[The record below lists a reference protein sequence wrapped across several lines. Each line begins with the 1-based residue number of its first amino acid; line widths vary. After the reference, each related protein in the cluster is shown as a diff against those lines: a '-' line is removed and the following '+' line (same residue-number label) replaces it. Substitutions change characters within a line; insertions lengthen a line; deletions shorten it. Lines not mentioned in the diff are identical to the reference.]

1 MSAER
6 TRRHLKVIGG
16 TRVVVR
22 RIARRFPRTRQL
34 AIALLEAWVALRRRI
49 PIERRIAHL
58 AATRAARLKLGLS
71 ARWLSVRDALN
82 FWPARPI
89 RLDLRFSGRRV
100 SWRVAHTVDLWVL
113 RQILVDGEYSV
124 SAESPRVV
132 LDLGSHIGT
141 SLLYFRAAYP
151 DARIIGIEPDPE
163 AFKLLEQNAA
173 PLDVEIHRLAVAA
186 TDGPVS
192 LFGTGEPWFST
203 LYGTGEPKSVDGRS
217 LDSLF
222 QQLGLPRVDLLKVD
236 IEEAEYDAFRAFQRL
251 RDVGAVVG
259 ELHSSDEGRRTA
271 FFALFEGFKLRVRT
285 DDGHTT
291 FTATRQ

>member
-1 MSAER
+1 M
-6 TRRHLKVIGG
+6 VI
-16 TRVVVR
+16 R
-22 RIARRFPRTRQL
+22 RIARRFPRARQV
-34 AIALLEAWVALRRRI
+34 AITLPQAWVALRRRI
-49 PIERRIAHL
+49 PIERRIADL
-58 AATRAARLKLGLS
+58 AATRPARLKLGLA
-71 ARWLSVRDALN
+71 ARWLCVRDALT

-113 RQILVDGEYSV
+113 RQVLIDGEYSV
-124 SAESPRVV
+124 SGQRPRVV

-141 SLLYFRAAYP
+141 SLLYFRAVYP
-151 DARIIGIEPDPE
+151 EARIIGIEPDPE
-163 AFKLLEQNAA
+163 AFKLLEQNAT

-192 LFGTGEPWFST
+192 LFGTDEPWFST

-217 LDSLF
+217 LDSVF
-222 QQLGLPRVDLLKVD
+222 QLLGLRRVDLLKVD
-236 IEEAEYDAFRAFQRL
+236 IEEAEYDALGAFERL

-259 ELHSSDEGRRTA
+259 ELHGSDEERRRA
-271 FFALFEGFKLRVRT
+271 FFGLFEGFKLRVRT
-285 DDGHTT
+285 DEGHTT

>member
-1 MSAER
+1 MF
-6 TRRHLKVIGG
+6 
-16 TRVVVR
+16 VR
-22 RIARRFPRTRQL
+22 RIARRFPRARQVG
-34 AIALLEAWVALRRRI
+34 IALLQAWVALRRRI

-58 AATRAARLKLGLS
+58 AATRPARLKLRLA
-71 ARWLSVRDALN
+71 ARWLPARDALT

-100 SWRVAHTVDLWVL
+100 SWRVAHMVDLWVL
-113 RQILVDGEYSV
+113 RQVLIDGEYSV
-124 SAESPRVV
+124 SAERPRVV

-141 SLLYFRAAYP
+141 SILYFRAVYP
-151 DARIIGIEPDPE
+151 EARIIGIEPDPE

-203 LYGTGEPKSVDGRS
+203 LYGTGEPTSVEGRS
-217 LDSLF
+217 LDSVF
-222 QQLGLPRVDLLKVD
+222 QQLGLRRVDLLKVD

-259 ELHSSDEGRRTA
+259 ELHGSDEGRRRA
-271 FFALFEGFKLRVRT
+271 FFALFEGFELRVRT

-291 FTATRQ
+291 FTAMRQ

>member
-1 MSAER
+1 M
-6 TRRHLKVIGG
+6 VG
-16 TRVVVR
+16 R
-22 RIARRFPRTRQL
+22 RIARRFPRTRQV
-34 AIALLEAWVALRRRI
+34 AIALLEAWVALRRRN

-58 AATRAARLKLGLS
+58 AATRAARLKLGLA

-100 SWRVAHTVDLWVL
+100 SWRVAHLVDLWVL
-113 RQILVDGEYSV
+113 RQILVDDEYSV
-124 SAESPRVV
+124 SAKSPRVV

-151 DARIIGIEPDPE
+151 DAWIIGIEPDPE
-163 AFKLLEQNAA
+163 AFKLLVQNAA

-203 LYGTGEPKSVDGRS
+203 LYGKGESTSVDGRS

-222 QQLGLPRVDLLKVD
+222 QQLGLRRVDLLKID
-236 IEEAEYDAFRAFQRL
+236 IEEAEYDALRAFPRL
-251 RDVGAVVG
+251 HDVGAVVG
-259 ELHSSDEGRRTA
+259 ELHSSDEGRRRA
-271 FFALFEGFKLRVRT
+271 FFALFEGFKLMLRT

-291 FTATRQ
+291 FTATRE

>member
-22 RIARRFPRTRQL
+22 RIARRFPRARQV
-34 AIALLEAWVALRRRI
+34 AVALLEASVALRRRI

-58 AATRAARLKLGLS
+58 TATRAARLKLGIA
-71 ARWLSVRDALN
+71 ARWLSVRDALT

-124 SAESPRVV
+124 SAKSPRVV

-151 DARIIGIEPDPE
+151 EARIIGIEPDPE
-163 AFKLLEQNAA
+163 AFRLLEQNVAS
-173 PLDVEIHRLAVAA
+173 LGVELHRLAVAA

-203 LYGTGEPKSVDGRS
+203 LYGTGEPTSVDGRS

-222 QQLGLPRVDLLKVD
+222 QQLGLRRVDLLKVD
-236 IEEAEYDAFRAFQRL
+236 IEEAEYDALRAFGRL

-259 ELHSSDEGRRTA
+259 ELHGSDEGRRRA

-291 FTATRQ
+291 FKATRQ

>member
-259 ELHSSDEGRRTA
+259 ELHSSDEGRRRA